1 MSVPPN
7 QAPALKPLQGA
18 PLAMLTVA
26 VAFATFMEI
35 LDLSIANV
43 AVPNIAGN
51 LGVSSSQ
58 GTWVISSYSVASAI
72 MVPLTGWI
80 SKRFGEVR
88 TFCLSVTLFVA
99 MSMLCGIST
108 SLPMLVFFRLM
119 QGMVSGP
126 MVPLSQA
133 LLLSNY
139 PAERRGMALALWSM
153 TIIVA
158 PIAGPI
164 LGGYI
169 TDNFSWPWIFY
180 INVPIG
186 LGAGFITWTVLR
198 NRETPTRK
206 LPIDVVGLVLLVLG
220 VGSLQLML
228 DNGNDLDWFGSPVII
243 GLTVTAIMALCYF
256 IVWELTEKNPVVE
269 LTLFKRRN
277 FRYGVIALS
286 LGFFGFFAT
295 TIIFPLWLQTTMG
308 YTATWAGLATAPSG
322 LLAIILMPLVGKN
335 IQRLPLRVV
344 SSFSF
349 LAFGISAFWFGSF
362 NLDASFGQLIW
373 PRIFQGLGVASFF
386 IPINQIILSG
396 LPPDRLAAASGLSN
410 FFRTIAASFAT
421 AISVFVWDHRAI
433 YHHAI
438 LNEKVNVYSPQAT
451 DYLDRAQSLGLSQD
465 SVHALVN
472 QGVSQQAVML
482 ATNDVFWAIG
492 VLCVILIGSIWLT
505 RPPFGTVG
513 PGGGH

>member
-1 MSVPPN
+1 MSSQNP
-7 QAPALKPLQGA
+7 APKPLAGA
-18 PLAMLTVA
+18 PLALLTMA

-43 AVPNIAGN
+43 AIPNISGN
-51 LGVSSSQ
+51 LGVSTSQ

-80 SKRFGEVR
+80 ARRFGEVR

-99 MSMLCGIST
+99 MSFMCGLST

-126 MVPLSQA
+126 MVPLSQS
-133 LLLSNY
+133 LMLSNY
-139 PAERRGMALALWSM
+139 PPERRGTALALWSM

-164 LGGYI
+164 LGGWI
-169 TDNFSWPWIFY
+169 TDNYTWPWIFF
-180 INVPIG
+180 INIPIG
-186 LGAGFITWTVLR
+186 LLAGFITWHVLR
-198 NRETPTRK
+198 RRETPTLK
-206 LPIDVVGLVLLVLG
+206 LPIDVTGLVLLVIG

-228 DNGNDLDWFGSPVII
+228 DNGNDLDWFGSPIIVSLAMTAVIA
-243 GLTVTAIMALCYF
+243 LTYF
-256 IVWELTEKNPVVE
+256 IVWELTEKHPIVD
-269 LTLFKRRN
+269 LSLFARRN

-322 LLAIILMPLVGKN
+322 LLALILMPLIGRN
-335 IQRLPLRVV
+335 IQRLPLRAIA
-344 SSFSF
+344 SFSF
-349 LAFGISAFWFGSF
+349 VTFGICAFWFGSF
-362 NLDASFGQLIW
+362 NLDAEFGQLVW
-373 PRIFQGLGVASFF
+373 PRVLQGVGIATFF

-396 LPPDRLAAASGLSN
+396 LPPERLAVASGLSN
-410 FFRTIAASFAT
+410 FFRTLAASFAT

-433 YHHAI
+433 QHHAT
-438 LNEKVNVYSPQAT
+438 LSEHVNVYSPAAI
-451 DYLDRAQSLGLSQD
+451 DYLQRMQALGLPQD
-465 SVHALVN
+465 SSYALLN
-472 QGVSQQAVML
+472 NLLSRQGVMN
-482 ATNDVFWAIG
+482 ATNDVFWLIG
-492 VLCVILIGSIWLT
+492 VLCVLLIGSIWLT
-505 RPPFGTVG
+505 RPPFVTAGS
-513 PGGGH
+513 GGGH